1 MILRT
6 RWFACIALLGALT
19 GGVAAPGAA
28 ASTSEDPVPGTYS
41 GEYELTFT
49 FAGGGTD
56 VYTEPA
62 AYDVTCADGAC
73 TLHYVDT
80 NFDERLLPVS
90 GQPTV
95 TEIPQIGELCNL
107 YDPQYAYENGTGPAE
122 GEPGYFRF
130 GLTITTQFIDDTLV
144 VTEDG
149 PDLQTIEC
157 TYDSGVETTNSPG
170 FSQRFVGILQ
180 PTESTDTP
188 GRPSGGVAPSYWIP
202 TSAPLTADA
211 PSVLSG
217 MPTIAEAITP
227 LRVGV
232 AVTGAIVLALLMAFP
247 SRLLSGARDRLV
259 ERFKQ
264 WRRKRRAERSAAAGK
279 PAPVEKAT
287 RVRKPYEGW
296 LLAIAGLLVA
306 SVIAVFVD
314 PRAGFDGGTLRLL
327 GSVFVAFLAE
337 VALGWFV
344 LIFVVRRTNPGTT
357 AWFTFKPWLL
367 LAVVG
372 AVVFARLTG
381 LQPGIAFG
389 AVAAV
394 AFAAIVNDRD
404 RARFTFVGLAYAFGL
419 AIVAWVGYSLLAGAA
434 DANLDAGLLFVHESL
449 AAATVAGISLLPL
462 LLIPVRGMPGF
473 EIYGWNRVVWGASY
487 LVGLIAFLL
496 VLLPMPTSWK
506 EVAISLWAWLGL
518 FVLYAVA
525 ATVVWLAVTKP
536 WKPQPTTATPEKVVE
551 KG

>member
-1 MILRT
+1 MST
-6 RWFACIALLGALT
+6 RRRPLIPFLLALSAGLALSS
-19 GGVAAPGAA
+19 PLA
-28 ASTSEDPVPGTYS
+28 ASAASADGPAGQYDGTVHYGIAFAGEPIEYTDYETSYFVSCTGDSCSTLSTMRDEVLPVEVGSITETSFPAMGDECASYVHSLEDPSAQDPGSPYFWAPSVTS
-41 GEYELTFT
+41 TVSIDGDTLTVIETTPVSRTFT
-49 FAGGGTD
+49 CPGSD
-56 VYTEPA
+56 VEF
-62 AYDVTCADGAC
+62 GSWQ
-73 TLHYVDT
+73 YVSE
-80 NFDERLLPVS
+80 F
-90 GQPTV
+90 
-95 TEIPQIGELCNL
+95 
-107 YDPQYAYENGTGPAE
+107 TG
-122 GEPGYFRF
+122 
-130 GLTITTQFIDDTLV
+130 TLV
-144 VTEDG
+144 AGTAGLG
-149 PDLQTIEC
+149 PELAPDVANSD
-157 TYDSGVETTNSPG
+157 DS
-170 FSQRFVGILQ
+170 
-180 PTESTDTP
+180 STP
-188 GRPSGGVAPSYWIP
+188 LYWIP
-202 TSAPLTADA
+202 TSAPLTIDE

-217 MPTIAEAITP
+217 LPTIAEAITP
-227 LRVGV
+227 VRV
-232 AVTGAIVLALLMAFP
+232 AVAVGGAIVLALLMAFP
-247 SRLLSGARDRLV
+247 SRLLSGVRDRLV
-259 ERFKQ
+259 ERLKG
-264 WRRKRRAERSAAAGK
+264 WWAKRRAARAEAAGK
-279 PAPVEKAT
+279 PAPGEKPE

-296 LLAIAGLLVA
+296 FQAIAGLLIA

-337 VALGWFV
+337 IALGWFV

-372 AVVFARLTG
+372 AVLFARLTG

-394 AFAAIVNDRD
+394 AFAAIANDRD
-404 RARFTFVGLAYAFGL
+404 RARFTFVGLAYAFAL

-434 DANLDAGLLFVHESL
+434 DANPDAGLLFVHESL

-487 LVGLIAFLL
+487 LIGLIAFLL

-525 ATVVWLAVTKP
+525 ATVAWLVVTKP
-536 WKPQPTTATPEKVVE
+536 WKPKPATATPEKVAE
-551 KG
+551 KV